1 MLLYANVK
9 NIWKLERWEISKP
22 SDNSIKQADHWNK
35 DSSPDFF
42 RSKLWKLIQN
52 SESNFCILFIFWLQP
67 DQMSWNS
74 EHELKLSEWAD
85 LITFAGEE
93 ENPSAPDT
101 MSKVKMNFE
110 VGKVSVSV
118 ILDQMKFN
126 TCSCSDYLDPCKIH
140 PTSLKPW
147 E

>member
-22 SDNSIKQADHWNK
+22 SYYSIKQADQSLK
-35 DSSPDFF
+35 QDLVSS
-42 RSKLWKLIQN
+42 LIPVKIVKVD
-52 SESNFCILFIFWLQP
+52 SESNFCLLFIFWLQS

-93 ENPSAPDT
+93 ENPSALDT
-101 MSKVKMNFE
+101 MSKDKMYFE

-118 ILDQMKFN
+118 LLDQMKFN

-140 PTSLKPW
+140 STSLKPW